1 MTSTVIA
8 TTRSGS
14 RYVFLIEGDGV
25 RWIRLPASAR
35 SQPMVGW
42 LNRPPRVVSGERLML
57 GDIQSTPVAH
67 VSFLPGP
74 EPPSDRSLGADALG
88 LEGAMQASQPWTL
101 RSLLGGQRH

>member
-14 RYVFLIEGDGV
+14 QYVLLIEGDGV
-25 RWIRLPASAR
+25 RWIRLPALAR

-42 LNRPPRVVSGERLML
+42 LSSPPRVVSGERLML
-57 GDIQSTPVAH
+57 GDIQSTPVAR

-74 EPPSDRSLGADALG
+74 EPPAGRLLAADAL
-88 LEGAMQASQPWTL
+88 AQPRTF

>member
-1 MTSTVIA
+1 VTSTVIA

-14 RYVFLIEGDGV
+14 QYVFLIEGDGV
-25 RWIRLPASAR
+25 RWIRLPALAR

-42 LNRPPRVVSGERLML
+42 LSSPPKVVSGERLIL
-57 GDIQSTPVAH
+57 GDIQSTPVAR

-74 EPPSDRSLGADALG
+74 EPPDRLLGADAL
-88 LEGAMQASQPWTL
+88 EQPWTP

>member
-14 RYVFLIEGDGV
+14 RYVFLIEGHGV

-42 LNRPPRVVSGERLML
+42 LNSPPRVVSGERLML
-57 GDIQSTPVAH
+57 GVLRTSPVEEVA
-67 VSFLPGP
+67 FLP
-74 EPPSDRSLGADALG
+74 PPSVGQAAEQHLVGAAC
-88 LEGAMQASQPWTL
+88 
-101 RSLLGGQRH
+101 